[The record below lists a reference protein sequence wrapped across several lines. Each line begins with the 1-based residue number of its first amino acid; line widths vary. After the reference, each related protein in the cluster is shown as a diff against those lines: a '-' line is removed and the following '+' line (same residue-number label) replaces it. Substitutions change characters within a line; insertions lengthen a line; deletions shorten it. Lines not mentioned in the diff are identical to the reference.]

1 CIWSESSS
9 MQRNAGAKE
18 RIAVVMGGDSAERE
32 ISIRSG
38 SEVVRALNALGYDAQ
53 SLDYDERFLDALRTH
68 KPDIVFIAL
77 HGPGGE
83 DGHVQALLE
92 YLSIPYTG
100 SGLEAAALSMDKH
113 LTKKLLAAEGLPTP
127 VWDLFDLTGG
137 TLPLLPGS
145 LDLPLVIKPRFEG
158 SSAGVAIVH
167 THEEWTNAMLDASKS
182 YAQILAEEYLAGRE
196 FTCAVLGEEA
206 LPIIEIV
213 ANRDGF
219 YSYDAKYEPGGSTH
233 VVPAQIDEDLG
244 ARLQMLALSAH
255 RLLGLRDYSRSD
267 FIVTPDGRP
276 YLLEINSLPGLTPV
290 SLVPDACA
298 AVGISFEALIDRL
311 VGYARARADLRD
323 AVA

>member
-1 CIWSESSS
+1 
-9 MQRNAGAKE
+9 MQRDTGRAKVGV
-18 RIAVVMGGDSAERE
+18 AMGGSSAERE

-38 SEVVRALNALGYDAQ
+38 SEVMRALNSLGYDAY
-53 SLDYDERFLDALRTH
+53 SLDYDERFFDALRQL
-68 KPDIVFIAL
+68 KPDVVFIAL

-100 SGLEAAALSMDKH
+100 SGLEASALSMDKH

-127 VWDLFDLTGG
+127 VWDLFDLAGG

-167 THEEWTNAMLDASKS
+167 THEEWTSAMLDASKS
-182 YAQILAEEYLAGRE
+182 YTQILAEEYVQGRE

-206 LPIIEIV
+206 LPVLEIV

-219 YSYDAKYEPGGSTH
+219 YSYDAKYEPGGCTH
-233 VVPAQIDEDLG
+233 IVPAPIDEGLA

-267 FIVTPDGRP
+267 FIVTPDQRP
-276 YLLEINSLPGLTPV
+276 YLLEINALPGLTPT
-290 SLVPDACA
+290 SLMPDACA

>member
-1 CIWSESSS
+1 
-9 MQRNAGAKE
+9 MQRNSGT
-18 RIAVVMGGDSAERE
+18 RGTVAVVMGGSSAERE
-32 ISIRSG
+32 ISIGSG
-38 SEVVRALNALGYDAQ
+38 SEVMRALHSLGYDAR
-53 SLDYDERFLDALRTH
+53 SLDYDERFLDALGQI
-68 KPDIVFIAL
+68 KPDLVFIAL

-100 SGLEAAALSMDKH
+100 SALEAAALSMDKH

-127 VWDLFDLTGG
+127 VWDLYDLTGG

-158 SSAGVAIVH
+158 SSAGIKIVR
-167 THEEWTNAMLDASKS
+167 THEEWTAAMLDASKS

-206 LPIIEIV
+206 LPIVEII

-219 YSYDAKYEPGGSTH
+219 YSYGAKYEPGGSTH
-233 VVPAQIDEDLG
+233 VVPAPIDDDLA
-244 ARLQMLALSAH
+244 ARLQMLGLSAH
-255 RLLGLRDYSRSD
+255 RLLGLRDYSRTD
-267 FIVTPDGRP
+267 FIVTADNRP
-276 YLLEINSLPGLTPV
+276 YILEINSLPGLTPA

-298 AVGISFEALIDRL
+298 AAGISFEALIERL
-311 VGYARARADLRD
+311 IGYARARADLRD

>member
-1 CIWSESSS
+1 
-9 MQRNAGAKE
+9 MQRNGGSKANV
-18 RIAVVMGGDSAERE
+18 AVVMGGSSGERE
-32 ISIRSG
+32 ISIQSG
-38 SEVVRALNALGYDAQ
+38 SEVLRALHSLGYEAR
-53 SLDYDERFLDALRTH
+53 SLDYDERFVDALRQQ
-68 KPDIVFIAL
+68 KPDVVFVAL

-127 VWDLFDLTGG
+127 VWDLFDLAGG

-158 SSAGVAIVH
+158 SSNGIAIVR
-167 THEEWTNAMLDASKS
+167 THEEWTNAMLEASKS
-182 YAQILAEEYLAGRE
+182 YGQILAEEFVEGRE

-206 LPIIEIV
+206 LPIVEIV

-219 YSYDAKYEPGGSTH
+219 YSYDAKYAPGGSTH
-233 VVPAQIDEDLG
+233 VAPAKIDDDLA
-244 ARLQMLALSAH
+244 ARLQMLGLSAH

-267 FIVTPDGRP
+267 FIIRADNRP
-276 YLLEINSLPGLTPV
+276 YLLEVNSLPGLTPA
-290 SLVPDACA
+290 SLLPDACA
-298 AVGISFEALIDRL
+298 AAGIGFEALIDRL
-311 VGYARARADLRD
+311 VNYALARADVRD

>member
-1 CIWSESSS
+1 
-9 MQRNAGAKE
+9 MQRNVTV
-18 RIAVVMGGDSAERE
+18 AVVMGGSSAERE
-32 ISIRSG
+32 ISLRTG
-38 SEVVRALNALGYDAQ
+38 SEVMRALLALGYDAR
-53 SLDYDERFLDALRTH
+53 SLDYDEQFVDALREL
-68 KPDIVFIAL
+68 KPDAVFIAL

-145 LDLPLVIKPRFEG
+145 LDLPLVVKPRFEG
-158 SSAGVAIVH
+158 SSAGIAIVH
-167 THEEWTNAMLDASKS
+167 THEEWTSAMLEASKS
-182 YAQILAEEYLAGRE
+182 YAQILAEEYLQGRE

-219 YSYDAKYEPGGSTH
+219 YSYGAKYEPGGSTH
-233 VVPAQIDEDLG
+233 IVPAQIDEGLA
-244 ARLQMLALSAH
+244 ARLQMLGLSAH

-267 FIVTPDGRP
+267 FIVTRDNRP
-276 YLLEINSLPGLTPV
+276 YLLEVNSLPGLTPV

-298 AVGISFEALIDRL
+298 AAGIGFEALIDRL
-311 VGYARARADLRD
+311 VGYALARAELRD

>member
-1 CIWSESSS
+1 
-9 MQRNAGAKE
+9 MPRNSGTRGAV
-18 RIAVVMGGDSAERE
+18 AVVMGGSSAERD

-38 SEVVRALNALGYDAQ
+38 SEVMRALHSLGYDAR
-53 SLDYDERFLDALRTH
+53 SLDYDERFLDALGQI
-68 KPDIVFIAL
+68 KPDVVFIAL

-100 SGLEAAALSMDKH
+100 SALEAAALSMDKH

-127 VWDLFDLTGG
+127 VWDLYDLTGG

-158 SSAGVAIVH
+158 SSAGIRIVR
-167 THEEWTNAMLDASKS
+167 THEEWTAAMLDASKS

-206 LPIIEIV
+206 LPIVEII

-233 VVPAQIDEDLG
+233 VVPAPIDDDLA
-244 ARLQMLALSAH
+244 ARLQMLGLSAH
-255 RLLGLRDYSRSD
+255 RLLGLRDYSRTD
-267 FIVTPDGRP
+267 FIVTADNRP
-276 YLLEINSLPGLTPV
+276 YILEINSLPGLTPA

-298 AVGISFEALIDRL
+298 AVGISFEALVERL
-311 VGYARARADLRD
+311 IGYARARADLRD

>member
-1 CIWSESSS
+1 
-9 MQRNAGAKE
+9 MQRDAGDKATV
-18 RIAVVMGGDSAERE
+18 AVVMGGNSAERE
-32 ISIRSG
+32 ISIQTG
-38 SEVVRALNALGYDAQ
+38 TEVLRALAALGYKAH
-53 SLDYDERFLDALRTH
+53 SLDYDERFIDALREAR
-68 KPDIVFIAL
+68 PDVVFIAL

-83 DGHVQALLE
+83 DGHVQAILE

-100 SGLEAAALSMDKH
+100 SGLEACALSMDKH

-145 LDLPLVIKPRFEG
+145 LDLPLVIKPRFQG
-158 SSAGVAIVH
+158 SAVGVAIVR
-167 THEEWTNAMLDASKS
+167 THEEWTAAMLDASKL
-182 YAQILAEEYLAGRE
+182 YAQILAEEYLEGRE

-219 YSYDAKYEPGGSTH
+219 YSYRAKYEPGGSTH
-233 VVPAQIDEDLG
+233 VVPARIDEDLA

-267 FIVTPDGRP
+267 FIVTADRRP

-290 SLVPDACA
+290 SLFPDACA
-298 AVGISFEALIDRL
+298 VVGISFEALIDRL
-311 VGYARARADLRD
+311 VGYALARAELRD

>member
-1 CIWSESSS
+1 
-9 MQRNAGAKE
+9 MQRNGGSRA
-18 RIAVVMGGDSAERE
+18 RVAVVMGGGSAERE

-38 SEVVRALNALGYDAQ
+38 AEVLRALQALGYEAR
-53 SLDYDERFLDALRTH
+53 SLDYDERFIDALH
-68 KPDIVFIAL
+68 QYKPDVVFIAL

-92 YLSIPYTG
+92 YLAIPYTG
-100 SGLEAAALSMDKH
+100 SGLEASSLAMDKH
-113 LTKKLLAAEGLPTP
+113 LTKKLLAAEGLPTAA
-127 VWDLFDLTGG
+127 WDLFDLSGG

-145 LDLPLVIKPRFEG
+145 LDLPLVVKPRFEG
-158 SSAGVAIVH
+158 SSAGVAIVR
-167 THEEWTNAMLDASKS
+167 THEQWTAAMLTASKGYS
-182 YAQILAEEYLAGRE
+182 QILAEEYVDGRE

-219 YSYDAKYEPGGSTH
+219 YSYGAKYEPGGSTH
-233 VVPAQIDEDLG
+233 VVPAPIDEDLA

-267 FIVTPDGRP
+267 FIVTPDQRP
-276 YLLEINSLPGLTPV
+276 HLLEINSLPGLTPV

-298 AVGISFEALIDRL
+298 AVGISFESLIDRL

>member
-1 CIWSESSS
+1 

-38 SEVVRALNALGYDAQ
+38 SEVVRALSSLGYDAH
-53 SLDYDERFLDALRTH
+53 SLDYDERFLDALRAL

-182 YAQILAEEYLAGRE
+182 FAQILAEEYVEGRE

-206 LPIIEIV
+206 LPVIEIV

-233 VVPAQIDEDLG
+233 IVPAPIDEDLA

-267 FIVTPDGRP
+267 FIVTADGRP
-276 YLLEINSLPGLTPV
+276 HLLEINSLPGLTPV

-298 AVGISFEALIDRL
+298 AIGISFEALIDRL

>member
-1 CIWSESSS
+1 
-9 MQRNAGAKE
+9 MQRNAAVKE
-18 RIAVVMGGDSAERE
+18 RVAVVMGGDSAERE
-32 ISIRSG
+32 ISVRTG
-38 SEVVRALNALGYDAQ
+38 SEVVRALNSLGYDAH
-53 SLDYDERFLDALRTH
+53 SLDFDERFLDALRTL

-158 SSAGVAIVH
+158 SSAGVTIVH

-182 YAQILAEEYLAGRE
+182 YAQILAEEYLLGRE

-219 YSYDAKYEPGGSTH
+219 YSYGAKYEPGGSTH
-233 VVPAQIDEDLG
+233 IVPAPIDEDLA

-276 YLLEINSLPGLTPV
+276 HLLEINSLPGLTPV

>member
-1 CIWSESSS
+1 
-9 MQRNAGAKE
+9 MQRNGGSRA
-18 RIAVVMGGDSAERE
+18 RVAVVMGGGSAERE

-38 SEVVRALNALGYDAQ
+38 AEVLRALQALGYEAR
-53 SLDYDERFLDALRTH
+53 SLDYDERFIDALH
-68 KPDIVFIAL
+68 QYKPDVVFIAL

-127 VWDLFDLTGG
+127 VWDLFDLAGG

-145 LDLPLVIKPRFEG
+145 LDLPLVIKPRYEG
-158 SSAGVAIVH
+158 SSNGVTIVR
-167 THEEWTNAMLDASKS
+167 THEEWTNAMLEASKS
-182 YAQILAEEYLAGRE
+182 YAQILAEEYVEGRE

-206 LPIIEIV
+206 LPIVEIV

-233 VVPAQIDEDLG
+233 VVPARIDDDLA
-244 ARLQMLALSAH
+244 ARLQMLGLSAH

-267 FIVTPDGRP
+267 FIIRADNRP
-276 YLLEINSLPGLTPV
+276 YLLEINSLPGLTPA
-290 SLVPDACA
+290 SLLPDACA
-298 AVGISFEALIDRL
+298 AVGIGFEALIERL
-311 VGYARARADLRD
+311 LNYALARAQLRD

>member
-1 CIWSESSS
+1 
-9 MQRNAGAKE
+9 MKANRAKVV
-18 RIAVVMGGDSAERE
+18 VVMGGESAERE
-32 ISIRSG
+32 ISIQSG
-38 SEVVRALNALGYDAQ
+38 SEVLRALQSLGYDAR
-53 SLDYDERFLDALRTH
+53 SIDYDDRFVDAMRQL
-68 KPDIVFIAL
+68 KPNVVFIAL

-127 VWDLFDLTGG
+127 AWDLFDLGGG

-158 SSAGVAIVH
+158 SAVGVAIVR
-167 THEEWTNAMLDASKS
+167 THEEWTSAMLDASKT
-182 YAQILAEEYLAGRE
+182 YAQILAEEYIEGRE

-206 LPIIEIV
+206 LPIVEIV

-219 YSYDAKYEPGGSTH
+219 YSYGAKYEPGGSTH
-233 VVPAQIDEDLG
+233 IVPATIDEDLA
-244 ARLQMLALSAH
+244 ARMQMLALSAH
-255 RLLGLRDYSRSD
+255 RLLGLRDYSRTD
-267 FIVTPDGRP
+267 FIVSRERRP
-276 YLLEINSLPGLTPV
+276 YLLEINSLPGLTPM

-298 AVGISFEALIDRL
+298 SVGISFEALIERL
-311 VGYARARADLRD
+311 IGYALARADLRD